1 MLEKVISRFLEF
13 HTWGISHYIEASS
26 LMWVYAHGNPLCN
39 YLLFIQLKYEWRFKF
54 FFLISALPRYLIFLL
69 PRHLS

>member
-26 LMWVYAHGNPLCN
+26 LMWVYGMVILSEIT
-39 YLLFIQLKYEWRFKF
+39 LLFIQLKYEWRFKF
-54 FFLISALPRYLIFLL
+54 FFLISALPRCLIFLL